1 MIDVDTRRRLRPR
14 PRADPVTTEPVTAA
28 RLNLVNAALQLYS
41 RAGAGGPSVIK
52 FGGARGPARRRRW
65 YDVQLRSYAITYFRR
80 QAVAGSLALVS
91 HPPYTIRRAATY
103 GSTDS

>member
-1 MIDVDTRRRLRPR
+1 MIDVDTTSTPSAS
-14 PRADPVTTEPVTAA
+14 PDPVTTEPVTAA

-65 YDVQLRSYAITYFRR
+65 YDVQLRSYAIRYFRR

>member
-1 MIDVDTRRRLRPR
+1 MIDVDTTSTPSAS
-14 PRADPVTTEPVTAA
+14 PDPVTTEPVTAA
-28 RLNLVNAALQLYS
+28 RLNLVNAALLAC
-41 RAGAGGPSVIK
+41 RCGRSVRHKIWRR
-52 FGGARGPARRRRW
+52 ARGPARRRRW

>member
-1 MIDVDTRRRLRPR
+1 MIDVDTTSTPSAS
-14 PRADPVTTEPVTAA
+14 PDPVTTEPVTAA
-28 RLNLVNAALQLYS
+28 RLNLVNAALLA